1 MPSNRLLKV
10 PCTARRSNQSILRE
24 INLEYSLEGLMLK
37 LKLQD
42 FGHLVWTTNSL
53 EKTLILGKIECG
65 RRMGRQRTR
74 WLWHHQLDGH
84 EFVQSPGVGNGQ
96 GRLACCSP
104 WVSKES
110 DTTERL
116 NGTELNFESTCSPW
130 IDSNKPITYSRAFYF
145 LDTTKS
151 VPCSPWLFTL
161 LLNAIPVWTFLAEF
175 SYRVWVHMANML
187 LLILSVHYYM
197 LCVS

>member
-1 MPSNRLLKV
+1 MVKTLKSSLDCKEIQ
-10 PCTARRSNQSILRE
+10 PIHPKGNQSWIFIGRTSAEPEAPILWPPDEKGWLIRKDPDTGKDWMWQE
-24 INLEYSLEGLMLK
+24 DG
-37 LKLQD
+37 
-42 FGHLVWTTNSL
+42 TT
-53 EKTLILGKIECG
+53 EDE
-65 RRMGRQRTR
+65 MV
-74 WLWHHQLDGH
+74 WHHQLDGH

-130 IDSNKPITYSRAFYF
+130 IDSNKPITYSRASYF